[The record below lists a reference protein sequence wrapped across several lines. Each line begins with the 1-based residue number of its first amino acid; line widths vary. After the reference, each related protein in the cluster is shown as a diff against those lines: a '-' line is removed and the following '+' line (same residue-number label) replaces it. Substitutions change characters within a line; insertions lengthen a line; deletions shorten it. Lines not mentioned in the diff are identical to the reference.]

1 MVVSLF
7 KEAHAMF
14 ETLFTYPAVLRRHKE
29 GPLAVERAR
38 YLTDL
43 AAKSVP
49 RTTLLMK
56 ASYCRRVAV
65 ELQQW
70 PSDRCF
76 DKSEVEEMASGY
88 SADGPTSSNRRQHAK
103 EHFRSVATDFLRSL
117 GRLRPRPTPLPDQYD
132 AMLSEFIALQQ
143 EGKWLSEL
151 TRRAA
156 RWQLTVFLNHLERRG
171 MALADVEATDIDA
184 FYEHMALRWGRTSL
198 HRSATVVRAWLRYC
212 ETKGYA
218 RLGLADAILLPRIYR
233 DEALP
238 MGPTWD
244 TVGRMLAA
252 TSGDDPVS
260 IRNHAIILLLAVYG
274 LRSGEVRHLRLDD
287 VDWPHNRIRFVRSK
301 SRRREEVPLEA
312 RVGNAI
318 ARYLRD
324 VRPQTSSRFVF
335 LRLLAP
341 YGPLSPGSLYSLVMK
356 YLLENERPRK
366 GCGPHGLRHACAR
379 HLLESGKSFKEVG
392 DHLGHRS
399 PDTTRI
405 YAKVNLNM
413 LRQVA
418 FDDLGGLA

>member
-1 MVVSLF
+1 
-7 KEAHAMF
+7 
-14 ETLFTYPAVLRRHKE
+14 
-29 GPLAVERAR
+29 
-38 YLTDL
+38 
-43 AAKSVP
+43 
-49 RTTLLMK
+49 
-56 ASYCRRVAV
+56 
-65 ELQQW
+65 
-70 PSDRCF
+70 
-76 DKSEVEEMASGY
+76 MASGY

>member
-1 MVVSLF
+1 
-7 KEAHAMF
+7 MF

-43 AAKSVP
+43 AAQSVP

-56 ASYCRRVAV
+56 ASYCRRVVV
-65 ELQQW
+65 ELQRW

-76 DKSEVEEMASGY
+76 DKNEVEEMASGY

-117 GRLRPRPTPLPDQYD
+117 GRLRPPPTPLPDQYD

-156 RWQLTVFLNHLERRG
+156 QWQLTVFLDHLERRG

-260 IRNHAIILLLAVYG
+260 IRSHAIILLLAVYG

-318 ARYLRD
+318 ARYLMMSD
-324 VRPQTSSRFVF
+324 
-335 LRLLAP
+335 
-341 YGPLSPGSLYSLVMK
+341 
-356 YLLENERPRK
+356 PR
-366 GCGPHGLRHACAR
+366 
-379 HLLESGKSFKEVG
+379 
-392 DHLGHRS
+392 
-399 PDTTRI
+399 
-405 YAKVNLNM
+405 
-413 LRQVA
+413 RQA
-418 FDDLGGLA
+418 DSCS

>member
-1 MVVSLF
+1 
-7 KEAHAMF
+7 MF

-38 YLTDL
+38 YLTGL

-65 ELQQW
+65 ELQRW

-76 DKSEVEEMASGY
+76 DKNEVEEMASGY

-117 GRLRPRPTPLPDQYD
+117 GRLRPPPTPLPDQYD

-156 RWQLTVFLNHLERRG
+156 RWQLTVFLDHLERRG

-212 ETKGYA
+212 ETKGY
-218 RLGLADAILLPRIYR
+218 
-233 DEALP
+233 
-238 MGPTWD
+238 
-244 TVGRMLAA
+244 
-252 TSGDDPVS
+252 
-260 IRNHAIILLLAVYG
+260 
-274 LRSGEVRHLRLDD
+274 
-287 VDWPHNRIRFVRSK
+287 
-301 SRRREEVPLEA
+301 
-312 RVGNAI
+312 
-318 ARYLRD
+318 
-324 VRPQTSSRFVF
+324 
-335 LRLLAP
+335 
-341 YGPLSPGSLYSLVMK
+341 
-356 YLLENERPRK
+356 
-366 GCGPHGLRHACAR
+366 GCGSSSSAAQEASASGTAR
-379 HLLESGKSFKEVG
+379 A
-392 DHLGHRS
+392 
-399 PDTTRI
+399 T
-405 YAKVNLNM
+405 
-413 LRQVA
+413 
-418 FDDLGGLA
+418 

>member
-1 MVVSLF
+1 
-7 KEAHAMF
+7 
-14 ETLFTYPAVLRRHKE
+14 
-29 GPLAVERAR
+29 
-38 YLTDL
+38 
-43 AAKSVP
+43 
-49 RTTLLMK
+49 
-56 ASYCRRVAV
+56 
-65 ELQQW
+65 
-70 PSDRCF
+70 
-76 DKSEVEEMASGY
+76 
-88 SADGPTSSNRRQHAK
+88 
-103 EHFRSVATDFLRSL
+103 
-117 GRLRPRPTPLPDQYD
+117 
-132 AMLSEFIALQQ
+132 MLSEFIALQQ

-244 TVGRMLAA
+244 TVGRMLVA

-324 VRPQTSSRFVF
+324 VRPQTSSRFLF

>member
-1 MVVSLF
+1 
-7 KEAHAMF
+7 MF
-14 ETLFTYPAVLRRHKE
+14 ETLFTRPAVLRRHKE

-43 AAKSVP
+43 AATSVA
-49 RTTLLMK
+49 RTTLLRR
-56 ASYCRRVAV
+56 ASCCRRVAV

-76 DKSEVEEMASGY
+76 DKDEVEEMASRY
-88 SADGPTSSNRRQHAK
+88 TAAGPTSSNTRQYAK
-103 EHFRSVATDFLRSL
+103 EFFRSVTTDFLRSL
-117 GRLRPRPTPLPDQYD
+117 GRLRSTHTSLPDRYD
-132 AMLSEFIALQQ
+132 AMLCEFITLQQ
-143 EGKWLSEL
+143 EGKWLSEV
-151 TRRAA
+151 TRRTA
-156 RWQLTVFLNHLERRG
+156 RWQLTVFLDYLERRG
-171 MALADVEATDIDA
+171 MALEDVGATDIDA
-184 FYEHMALRWGRTSL
+184 FYAHMALRWGRNSL
-198 HRSATVVRAWLRYC
+198 HRSATVVRAWFRYC
-212 ETKGYA
+212 ETRGYA
-218 RLGLADAILLPRIYR
+218 RPGLAATILLPRIYR

-244 TVGRMLAA
+244 TVGRILAN

-260 IRNHAIILLLAVYG
+260 IRSYAIILLLAVYG
-274 LRSGEVRHLRLDD
+274 LRSGEVRHLRLNDI
-287 VDWPHNRIRFVRSK
+287 DWLHNRIRFIRSK
-301 SRRREEVPLEA
+301 SRRLEEAPLDA

-318 ARYLRD
+318 ARYLCE

-335 LRLLAP
+335 LRLRAP
-341 YGPLSPGSLYSLVMK
+341 YKPLSVGGLYHVVTK
-356 YLLENERPRK
+356 YFPEHERPRK

-399 PDTTRI
+399 PDTTWI
-405 YAKVNLNM
+405 YAKVNLSM

>member
-1 MVVSLF
+1 
-7 KEAHAMF
+7 MF

-43 AAKSVP
+43 AAQSVP

-65 ELQQW
+65 ELQRW

-76 DKSEVEEMASGY
+76 DKNEVEEMASGY

-117 GRLRPRPTPLPDQYD
+117 GRLRPPPTPLPDQYD

-151 TRRAA
+151 TRRTA
-156 RWQLTVFLNHLERRG
+156 RWQLTVFLDHLERRG

-244 TVGRMLAA
+244 SVGRMLAA

-260 IRNHAIILLLAVYG
+260 IRSHAIILLLAVYG

-318 ARYLRD
+318 ARYLHD

-335 LRLLAP
+335 LRLRAP
-341 YGPLSPGSLYSLVMK
+341 YGPLSPGGLYYIVMK

>member
-1 MVVSLF
+1 
-7 KEAHAMF
+7 MF

-49 RTTLLMK
+49 RNTLLMK

-76 DKSEVEEMASGY
+76 DKNEVEEMASGY

-103 EHFRSVATDFLRSL
+103 EHFRSVATEFLRSL
-117 GRLRPRPTPLPDQYD
+117 GRLRPPPTPLPDQYD

>member
-1 MVVSLF
+1 
-7 KEAHAMF
+7 MF

-252 TSGDDPVS
+252 TSGDHPVS

>member
-1 MVVSLF
+1 
-7 KEAHAMF
+7 MF

-49 RTTLLMK
+49 RNTLLMK

-65 ELQQW
+65 ELQRW

-76 DKSEVEEMASGY
+76 DKNEVEEMASGY

-117 GRLRPRPTPLPDQYD
+117 GRLRPPPTPLPDQYD

>member
-1 MVVSLF
+1 
-7 KEAHAMF
+7 MF

-29 GPLAVERAR
+29 GPLAAERAR

-156 RWQLTVFLNHLERRG
+156 RWQLTAFLNHLERRG

>member
-1 MVVSLF
+1 
-7 KEAHAMF
+7 MF

-49 RTTLLMK
+49 RNTLLMK

-76 DKSEVEEMASGY
+76 DKNEVEEMASGY

-103 EHFRSVATDFLRSL
+103 EHFRSVATEFLRSL
-117 GRLRPRPTPLPDQYD
+117 GRLRPPPTPLPDQYD

-366 GCGPHGLRHACAR
+366 GCGPQGLRHACAR

>member
-1 MVVSLF
+1 
-7 KEAHAMF
+7 MF

-65 ELQQW
+65 ELQRW

-76 DKSEVEEMASGY
+76 DKNEVEEMASGY

-117 GRLRPRPTPLPDQYD
+117 GRLRPPPTPLPDQYD

-156 RWQLTVFLNHLERRG
+156 RWQLTVFLDHLERRG

-238 MGPTWD
+238 VGPTWD

-260 IRNHAIILLLAVYG
+260 IRSHAIILLLAVYG

-287 VDWPHNRIRFVRSK
+287 VDWPHNRIRFV
-301 SRRREEVPLEA
+301 PLLSH
-312 RVGNAI
+312 R
-318 ARYLRD
+318 
-324 VRPQTSSRFVF
+324 TS
-335 LRLLAP
+335 
-341 YGPLSPGSLYSLVMK
+341 
-356 YLLENERPRK
+356 N
-366 GCGPHGLRHACAR
+366 
-379 HLLESGKSFKEVG
+379 
-392 DHLGHRS
+392 
-399 PDTTRI
+399 
-405 YAKVNLNM
+405 
-413 LRQVA
+413 
-418 FDDLGGLA
+418 

>member
-1 MVVSLF
+1 
-7 KEAHAMF
+7 MF

-56 ASYCRRVAV
+56 ASYGRRVAV

-156 RWQLTVFLNHLERRG
+156 RWQLTVFRLYLAGYPRENRGKSGKWCARKRRQ
-171 MALADVEATDIDA
+171 LP
-184 FYEHMALRWGRTSL
+184 
-198 HRSATVVRAWLRYC
+198 
-212 ETKGYA
+212 
-218 RLGLADAILLPRIYR
+218 GLPGA
-233 DEALP
+233 
-238 MGPTWD
+238 
-244 TVGRMLAA
+244 
-252 TSGDDPVS
+252 
-260 IRNHAIILLLAVYG
+260 
-274 LRSGEVRHLRLDD
+274 
-287 VDWPHNRIRFVRSK
+287 
-301 SRRREEVPLEA
+301 
-312 RVGNAI
+312 
-318 ARYLRD
+318 
-324 VRPQTSSRFVF
+324 SRF
-335 LRLLAP
+335 
-341 YGPLSPGSLYSLVMK
+341 PGHF
-356 YLLENERPRK
+356 RP
-366 GCGPHGLRHACAR
+366 CLC
-379 HLLESGKSFKEVG
+379 
-392 DHLGHRS
+392 
-399 PDTTRI
+399 
-405 YAKVNLNM
+405 
-413 LRQVA
+413 
-418 FDDLGGLA
+418 